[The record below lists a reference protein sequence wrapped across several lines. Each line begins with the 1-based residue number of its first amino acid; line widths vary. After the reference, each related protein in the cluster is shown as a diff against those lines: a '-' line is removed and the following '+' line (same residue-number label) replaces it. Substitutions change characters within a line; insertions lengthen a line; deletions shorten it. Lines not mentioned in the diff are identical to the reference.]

1 MENLYSYGFWFNTYE
16 NLWYAIP
23 RSQWTL
29 FFSGKE
35 DKHEVEGVY
44 RSSEIDTLIQ
54 VICNPSLLESLN
66 TEAEEEWEEIV
77 EGLDVQ
83 DEGND
88 FTWPSINSHDNDD
101 LPID

>member
-1 MENLYSYGFWFNTYE
+1 MENLYDYGFWFNTYE

-44 RSSEIDTLIQ
+44 RSSEIDTLIA
-54 VICNPSLLESLN
+54 VINNPDIVQFS
-66 TEAEEEWEEIV
+66 EEDVV
-77 EGLDVQ
+77 EGD
-83 DEGND
+83 D
-88 FTWPSINSHDNDD
+88 HDD
-101 LPID
+101 LDDGYENWPDGDHWGE